1 MKITEERVEILT
13 QSVSKAIKDIMAT
26 NDGSY
31 ILTIEI
37 SPDQNFIAYSLE
49 KGGKIWER

>member
-1 MKITEERVEILT
+1 MKITEERVKTLT
-13 QSVSKAIKDIMAT
+13 ESVSRAIQEIMST

-31 ILTIEI
+31 IITIEI
-37 SPDQNFIAYSLE
+37 SPDQNFITYSVE